1 MTSILKSVKSNKS
14 STILALLLS
23 IFIIFNIQPPHELA
37 KLVDNLLGRVVVIIG
52 ALSLLFAHPVLG
64 VLGIVAAYELIRR
77 SENTTG
83 TGPLRKY
90 LPTELKKK
98 QHLTAMNQFPVTVEE
113 QVISQM
119 LPRNTGSLPPPSY
132 KPVLDSLHEA
142 AKISSTN

>member
-1 MTSILKSVKSNKS
+1 M
-14 STILALLLS
+14 
-23 IFIIFNIQPPHELA
+23 
-37 KLVDNLLGRVVVIIG
+37 GRVVVIIG
-52 ALSLLFAHPVLG
+52 ALSLLFAHPILG
-64 VLGIVAAYELIRR
+64 VLGIVAAYELIKR

-90 LPTELKKK
+90 LPTESKKN

-113 QVISQM
+113 QVIAKM
-119 LPRNTGSLPPPSY
+119 LPRNNASLPAPSY

>member
-1 MTSILKSVKSNKS
+1 MLVAK
-14 STILALLLS
+14 
-23 IFIIFNIQPPHELA
+23 FIVFNIQPPHELA

-98 QHLTAMNQFPVTVEE
+98 HLRRQ
-113 QVISQM
+113 
-119 LPRNTGSLPPPSY
+119 RNGFLET
-132 KPVLDSLHEA
+132 KKDEIFFFRA
-142 AKISSTN
+142 EFF